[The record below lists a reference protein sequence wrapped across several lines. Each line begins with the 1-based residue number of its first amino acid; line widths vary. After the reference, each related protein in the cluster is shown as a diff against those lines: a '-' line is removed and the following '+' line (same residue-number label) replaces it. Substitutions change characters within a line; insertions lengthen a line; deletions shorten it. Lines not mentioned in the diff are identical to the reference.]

1 MDDGDKDDIR
11 WSWSGI
17 LMIKTLLMMTKKLLM
32 MRRLVKPAS
41 EDKLVAVAQ
50 LFHTSGIDQLTSL

>member
-1 MDDGDKDDIR
+1 MMGIRMTMIVMVGDNDDKDFADDDE
-11 WSWSGI
+11 
-17 LMIKTLLMMTKKLLM
+17 KTVDDEK
-32 MRRLVKPAS
+32 RLVKPAS

>member
-1 MDDGDKDDIR
+1 MVMVGDTDDKDFADDDE
-11 WSWSGI
+11 
-17 LMIKTLLMMTKKLLM
+17 KTVDDEK
-32 MRRLVKPAS
+32 RLVKPAS